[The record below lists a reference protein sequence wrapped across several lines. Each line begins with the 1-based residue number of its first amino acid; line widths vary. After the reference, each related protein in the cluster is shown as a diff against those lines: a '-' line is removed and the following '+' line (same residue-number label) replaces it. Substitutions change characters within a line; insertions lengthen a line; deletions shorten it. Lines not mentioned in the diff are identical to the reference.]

1 MKKKYP
7 TIADIN
13 DIISTLKMGTSGIV
27 LAAETAIGKF
37 PIQTVSRLKREK
49 ISTPSYYQVIQP
61 IYKHADQRWKRYKK
75 HLTNIQPNLSALIK
89 KYKY

>member
-13 DIISTLKMGTSGIV
+13 DIISTLKMGASGIV

-37 PIQTVSRLKREK
+37 PIQTESRLKRE
-49 ISTPSYYQVIQP
+49 INFFS
-61 IYKHADQRWKRYKK
+61 KK
-75 HLTNIQPNLSALIK
+75 K
-89 KYKY
+89 